1 MWKSI
6 SELGYLHAM
15 QSRRRLISTQA
26 EAERLLKEQAEAE
39 AKKSDEADRLAAEAA
54 KASDE
59 ADKEAKEAE
68 EKAEEAEEAVEQEG
82 DGQGVLPTARNIGL
96 GAVEQLGGVQ
106 RSVQH
111 RARSPPPQP
120 APTSPYA
127 GAEAYTLAYSG
138 APPSQILAGAPPPLP
153 PPVRNPTGPTS
164 ARENALEARE
174 LALEER
180 LRYVEAML
188 AAKTRMEGSVSRGAV
203 LRGNQSVS
211 QVII

>member
-1 MWKSI
+1 MVWNLRAI
-6 SELGYLHAM
+6 EQM
-15 QSRRRLISTQA
+15 QSRRHLISTQA

-68 EKAEEAEEAVEQEG
+68 EKADEAEEAVERETEG
-82 DGQGVLPTARNIGL
+82 EGVLPTARNIGL

>member
-1 MWKSI
+1 M
-6 SELGYLHAM
+6 
-15 QSRRRLISTQA
+15 
-26 EAERLLKEQAEAE
+26 
-39 AKKSDEADRLAAEAA
+39 
-54 KASDE
+54 
-59 ADKEAKEAE
+59 
-68 EKAEEAEEAVEQEG
+68 
-82 DGQGVLPTARNIGL
+82 
-96 GAVEQLGGVQ
+96 Q

-111 RARSPPPQP
+111 RARSPQP
-120 APTSPYA
+120 PTSPYA

-211 QVII
+211 QVHDRATIILFLHCPHLLALDLVALVALDLLLLHLLLVRHHGVRT

>member
-1 MWKSI
+1 MHKST
-6 SELGYLHAM
+6 SESGAHRVERGGRRDD
-15 QSRRRLISTQA
+15 SVRRRRKILISSQ
-26 EAERLLKEQAEAE
+26 
-39 AKKSDEADRLAAEAA
+39 ADRIAAEAA
-54 KASDE
+54 KAKASSDE
-59 ADKEAKEAE
+59 AAREAE
-68 EKAEEAEEAVEQEG
+68 EKAEEAEEAVERETEG
-82 DGQGVLPTARNIGL
+82 EGVLPTARNIGL

-111 RARSPPPQP
+111 RARSPQP
-120 APTSPYA
+120 PTSPYA

-211 QVII
+211 

>member
-1 MWKSI
+1 MI
-6 SELGYLHAM
+6 SS
-15 QSRRRLISTQA
+15 Q
-26 EAERLLKEQAEAE
+26 
-39 AKKSDEADRLAAEAA
+39 ADRIAAEAA
-54 KASDE
+54 KAKASSDE
-59 ADKEAKEAE
+59 AAREAE
-68 EKAEEAEEAVEQEG
+68 EKAEEAEEAVEREG
-82 DGQGVLPTARNIGL
+82 DGQGVLPTARTIGL

-111 RARSPPPQP
+111 RARSPQP
-120 APTSPYA
+120 PTSPYA

-188 AAKTRMEGSVSRGAV
+188 AAKTRMEGSVSRGAA

-211 QVII
+211 